1 MKKVG
6 IIGSTGSIGTQA
18 LQVIRELNGEEPESF
33 SVSVLACG
41 GNVGL
46 LARQAAEFLPE
57 AVSVGDKNGAE
68 QFRELIGELRPGYKP
83 EVFYGAQG
91 LKKAAAFD
99 QDILLNSVVGMVGI
113 EPTLAAVKKGTDIAL
128 ANKET
133 LVAAGDIVMR
143 EAKKSGSRILPVD
156 SEHSAVFQCLEGLR
170 SEDVESVILTCSGG
184 PFRTYSKERLEEVT
198 LEQALNHPTWKMGGK
213 ITVDCA
219 TLMNKGLEVI
229 EASRLF
235 GLPVDRVEVAVH
247 PQSIIHSM
255 VRTRD
260 GAVFAQMGVPSM
272 KLPIR
277 YAFAHPVRHAAGA
290 ERLDLFANSPLT
302 FEKPDTDRFPCL
314 ALAYEAGRTG
324 GTMPACMNAAN
335 EKAVSL
341 FFKGAVRFA
350 DIPLIVERAME
361 AHVTVRNPGI
371 RDILATGKETY
382 RTAGE
387 DLLRR

>member
-128 ANKET
+128 ANQET

-156 SEHSAVFQCLEGLR
+156 SEHSAVFQCL
-170 SEDVESVILTCSGG
+170 
-184 PFRTYSKERLEEVT
+184 
-198 LEQALNHPTWKMGGK
+198 
-213 ITVDCA
+213 
-219 TLMNKGLEVI
+219 
-229 EASRLF
+229 
-235 GLPVDRVEVAVH
+235 
-247 PQSIIHSM
+247 
-255 VRTRD
+255 
-260 GAVFAQMGVPSM
+260 
-272 KLPIR
+272 
-277 YAFAHPVRHAAGA
+277 
-290 ERLDLFANSPLT
+290 
-302 FEKPDTDRFPCL
+302 
-314 ALAYEAGRTG
+314 
-324 GTMPACMNAAN
+324 
-335 EKAVSL
+335 
-341 FFKGAVRFA
+341 
-350 DIPLIVERAME
+350 
-361 AHVTVRNPGI
+361 
-371 RDILATGKETY
+371 
-382 RTAGE
+382 
-387 DLLRR
+387 